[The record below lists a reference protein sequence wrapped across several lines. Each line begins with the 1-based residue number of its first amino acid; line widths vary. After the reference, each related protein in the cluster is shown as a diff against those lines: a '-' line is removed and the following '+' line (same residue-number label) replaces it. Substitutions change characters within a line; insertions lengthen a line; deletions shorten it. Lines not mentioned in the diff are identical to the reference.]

1 MRLFGSD
8 RIAKVMDR
16 MGIKDGEVIDLT
28 SKQYSLHNIGV
39 PSSGM
44 AARLKEQGRRTGFA
58 TEKKNEEQTMAII
71 DEMKK
76 K

>member
-1 MRLFGSD
+1 MN
-8 RIAKVMDR
+8 
-16 MGIKDGEVIDLT
+16 
-28 SKQYSLHNIGV
+28 NIGI

-58 TEKKNEEQTMAII
+58 TQNKKEEHVMAII
-71 DEMKK
+71 EEIKK